1 MSDQSGTLEEKL
13 AAVRNE
19 ILISLPHEVPVL
31 SLFAETRIAD
41 VVERNEILGL
51 ARVRFKDLSVAAV
64 HIVDQAEE
72 PKRKLKQ
79 YKPEPTWQKPSDQ
92 LDQVLSGLRFLL
104 ADRYSTWQPT
114 MGKNRFVGQIDG
126 KEIFGEG
133 RISHGGGE
141 EPTPLEAQDWDPR
154 GTGPGAGSRVG
165 LLDTA
170 IATLPWFSG
179 GWVSA
184 YTDRLLPGQVISTRA
199 GHATFIA
206 GLILSQAPGATIDVR
221 QVLDASTATADSW
234 ETAVKI
240 VEIGQ
245 TGIDVLNLS
254 FVCYTEDG
262 QPPMALAA
270 AIDRLEPSTVV
281 VAAAGNHGLHPD
293 ENVRNRPAWPAA
305 LDDVIAVGAAKAPHE
320 LADFTPKLAPWI
332 DVVAPGVNIHST
344 FLEGRIPIGSVTGEL
359 GDFHGFATWEGSSFA
374 AAVVAGVIASGIQP
388 GRVSARDSWRNI
400 RNSLPEPKLTSGQF
414 TPPYLAAET
423 PRLKKG
429 TGPSIEKGK

>member
-1 MSDQSGTLEEKL
+1 MSEQPGTVDEKL
-13 AAVRNE
+13 AVQDE
-19 ILISLPHEVPVL
+19 ILISLPHEMPVL
-31 SLFAETRIAD
+31 SLFKETSVVEA
-41 VVERNEILGL
+41 VERNEILGI
-51 ARVRFKDLSVAAV
+51 ARVRLKDLRTAAD
-64 HIVDQAEE
+64 HISGQVLALQ
-72 PKRKLKQ
+72 RR
-79 YKPEPTWQKPSDQ
+79 KPELAWPKPSDQ

-104 ADRYSTWQPT
+104 ADRYATWQPT
-114 MGKNRFVGQIDG
+114 IGKNRFVGQIDG
-126 KEIFGEG
+126 EEIFSHG

-141 EPTPLEAQDWDPR
+141 DPIPLPPQDWTPR

-184 YTDRLLPGQVISTRA
+184 YTDRLLPDQAVSTRA

-221 QVLDASTATADSW
+221 QVLDANTATADSW
-234 ETAVKI
+234 DTAVKI

-332 DVVAPGVNIHST
+332 DVIAPGVNLHST
-344 FLEGRIPIGSVTGEL
+344 FLQGKIPIGSTKGTP
-359 GDFHGFATWEGSSFA
+359 GDFKGFATWEGSSFA
-374 AAVVAGVIASGIQP
+374 AAVVTGIIASGIQP
-388 GRVSARDSWRNI
+388 DRVAARDSWRNI
-400 RNSLPEPKLTSGQF
+400 LHSLPEPELTPDQY
-414 TPPYLAAET
+414 TPPYVAAEV
-423 PRLKKG
+423 PRLRKTSTDG
-429 TGPSIEKGK
+429 